1 MLTFHLSKQ
10 ADLMFMIAN
19 AHTPYD
25 PILLNEIE
33 ETFASME
40 EDLKELDRIL
50 HGDKTVILDEPLY
63 EIEGNK

>member
-1 MLTFHLSKQ
+1 MLTINLSEK
-10 ADLMFMIAN
+10 ANMMFMIAN

-25 PILLNEIE
+25 PILLDEIE

-50 HGDKTVILDEPLY
+50 HGDNTVTLDEPLY
-63 EIEGNK
+63 AIEGNK